1 MVGFANSYGF
11 PITGLGRR
19 LLTTVLDA
27 EPAFPQRWRP
37 ATATPTAEL
46 AELTGRWWWMGT
58 SLDLSWDAGDLVAHV
73 RGERV
78 SRFTAEGTDR
88 WRGRSGPENGEILT
102 VRRDDSGRAV
112 AVDIATFVFTRSPDE
127 IP

>member
-1 MVGFANSYGF
+1 M
-11 PITGLGRR
+11 T
-19 LLTTVLDA
+19 
-27 EPAFPQRWRP
+27 WW
-37 ATATPTAEL
+37 PTYA
-46 AELTGRWWWMGT
+46 
-58 SLDLSWDAGDLVAHV
+58 V
-73 RGERV
+73 ERV

-127 IP
+127 VP